1 MSYLLESFC
10 EDCSLSLAN
19 SKMPQEEIRQSMEK
33 LLSEPN
39 FIEKYFSP
47 EAEVGINVIHED
59 NKTGFQV
66 LTHIYANGKES
77 PPHDHG
83 TSWAVYGQAVKYT
96 DMTVWRRTDNGSNEN
111 QVTVEPEKTFRLD
124 PTMAGIFEIGKI
136 HSIKFPDGAS
146 FLRVT
151 GTNLNKIPTRSY
163 NRDECHNA
171 SN

>member
-1 MSYLLESFC
+1 LSYLLEDFC

-19 SKMPQEEIRQSMEK
+19 SEMPQEEIRRSMEK
-33 LLSEPN
+33 LLSETD
-39 FIEKYFSP
+39 FIEKYFSS

-59 NKTGFQV
+59 DKTGFQV

-83 TSWAVYGQAVKYT
+83 TSWAVYGQAVKHT
-96 DMTVWRRTDNGSNEN
+96 DMTIWRRTDNGANEN
-111 QVTVEPEKTFRLD
+111 QAIVEPEKTFRLN

-136 HSIKFPDGAS
+136 HSIKFPDGAR

-151 GTNLNKIPTRSY
+151 GTNLNKITTRSY
-163 NRDECHNA
+163 NRDECREG
-171 SN
+171 